1 MEIVL
6 LGPPGAGKGT
16 QADRLAS
23 ALDLPH
29 LASGD
34 LFREHL
40 RQNTALGQQAREY
53 MDKGELVPDDITI
66 AMIRDRLGR
75 TDYRES
81 VILDGFPRTLV
92 QAKGLDKA
100 LSDLRRE
107 LDVVLNISVPED
119 EVVRR
124 LSGRRICRECQTP
137 YHVDFNPPEREGVCD
152 VCGGELYQR
161 EDDRPETVK
170 KRLQVYHRQTEPL
183 IDYYRQAGLLKVVDG
198 DQGIEPVT
206 RALLEAIPG
215 RRS

>member
-16 QADRLAS
+16 QAERLARE
-23 ALDLPH
+23 LDLPH

-40 RQNTALGQQAREY
+40 RKETALGQRAKEY

-66 AMIRDRLGR
+66 AMMGDRMEGA
-75 TDYRES
+75 DYREG
-81 VILDGFPRTLV
+81 VILDGFPRTV
-92 QAKGLDKA
+92 AQAKGLDQV
-100 LSDLRRE
+100 LSE
-107 LDVVLNISVPED
+107 LGRGLDGVFSISIPED

-137 YHVDFNPPEREGVCD
+137 YHVDFNPPEQEGICD

-161 EDDRPETVK
+161 DDDRPETVK
-170 KRLQVYHRQTEPL
+170 NRLQVYHKQTEPL
-183 IDYYRQAGLLKVVDG
+183 IAYYREAGLLQVVDG
-198 DQGIEPVT
+198 DQDIESVT
-206 RALLEAIPG
+206 QALLEGVRGI
-215 RRS
+215 S

>member
-16 QADRLAS
+16 QAERLARE
-23 ALDLPH
+23 LDLPH

-40 RQNTALGQQAREY
+40 RKETALGQRAKEY

-66 AMIRDRLGR
+66 AMMGDRMEGA
-75 TDYRES
+75 DYREG
-81 VILDGFPRTLV
+81 VILDGFPRTV
-92 QAKGLDKA
+92 AQAKGLDQV
-100 LSDLRRE
+100 LSE
-107 LDVVLNISVPED
+107 LGRGLDGVFSISIPED

-137 YHVDFNPPEREGVCD
+137 YHVDFNPPEQEGICD

-161 EDDRPETVK
+161 DDDRPETVK
-170 KRLQVYHRQTEPL
+170 NRLQVYHKQTEPL
-183 IDYYRQAGLLKVVDG
+183 IAYYREAGLLQVVDG
-198 DQGIEPVT
+198 DQGIESVT
-206 RALLEAIPG
+206 QALLEGVRGI
-215 RRS
+215 S